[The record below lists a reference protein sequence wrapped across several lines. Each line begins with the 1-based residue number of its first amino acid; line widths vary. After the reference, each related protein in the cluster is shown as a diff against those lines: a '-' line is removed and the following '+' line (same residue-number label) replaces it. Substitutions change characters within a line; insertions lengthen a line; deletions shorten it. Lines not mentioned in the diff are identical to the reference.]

1 MANLSNADR
10 KKIPRY
16 DDPNE
21 IESGL
26 ITIDANKCNACC
38 ICIKA
43 CPADTIR
50 LGYKKVIL
58 ADPVDCM
65 ACGDCAAICPTKAIT
80 LVKSY
85 RYTGIYKTIDEGELS
100 LPRL

>member
-1 MANLSNADR
+1 MASLSSSDR
-10 KKIPRY
+10 KKIPKY

-21 IESGL
+21 IELGL
-26 ITIDANKCNACC
+26 IKVDDEKCNGCG

-50 LGYKKVIL
+50 LGYKKARL
-58 ADPVDCM
+58 TDPVDCM
-65 ACGDCAAICPTKAIT
+65 ACGDCIAICPTNAIT

-85 RYTGIYKTIDEGELS
+85 RYTGMYKTIDQGELS